1 MKLKLIILLA
11 TIVQL
16 LSINSASAAS
26 LEGRLFTTPAER
38 ARLDQLRLTSKP
50 PSAQELQDEQTEGVV
65 VVPVAPPSVSVQG
78 YITRSDGKKGTVWI
92 NNTPVQENDEAG
104 DVRVKKLPQNG
115 NQVQISIPSLGRDLK
130 LKAGQVYEPE
140 TNRISEDKARMT
152 ERPKKEVE
160 DAGTI
165 GASPNERP

>member
-50 PSAQELQDEQTEGVV
+50 PSKQELQGDQTEEVAA
-65 VVPVAPPSVSVQG
+65 PVAPPSVSVQG

-104 DVRVKKLPQNG
+104 DVRVRKLPQNG

-140 TNRISEDKARMT
+140 TDSISEDKARTSENPQTANSMP
-152 ERPKKEVE
+152 ENP
-160 DAGTI
+160 
-165 GASPNERP
+165 

>member
-1 MKLKLIILLA
+1 MKLSLIILLVTA
-11 TIVQL
+11 QL
-16 LSINSASAAS
+16 LAMNSVNAAP

-50 PSAQELQDEQTEGVV
+50 PSAQEMQDEQTEEVV
-65 VVPVAPPSVSVQG
+65 VAPVAPRSVSVQG

-104 DVRVKKLPQNG
+104 DVRVRKLPQNG
-115 NQVQISIPSLGRDLK
+115 NQVQISIPSIGRDLN
-130 LKAGQVYEPE
+130 LKAGQVYVPE
-140 TNRISEDKARMT
+140 TDSVSEDKARMT
-152 ERPKKEVE
+152 DMPQEEVE

-165 GASPNERP
+165 GVSPNARQ

>member
-16 LSINSASAAS
+16 LSINSVSAAP

-50 PSAQELQDEQTEGVV
+50 PSGQELLDEQTEGVV

-115 NQVQISIPSLGRDLK
+115 NQVQISIPSIGRDLK
-130 LKAGQVYEPE
+130 LKAGQIYVPE
-140 TNRISEDKARMT
+140 TDSISEDKARMS
-152 ERPKKEVE
+152 ERPASEA
-160 DAGTI
+160 DAGNI
-165 GASPNERP
+165 GASPHAEQ

>member
-1 MKLKLIILLA
+1 MKLKFVILLVA
-11 TIVQL
+11 AQL
-16 LSINSASAAS
+16 LAMISVNAAP
-26 LEGRLFTTPAER
+26 LEGRLYTTPAER

-50 PSAQELQDEQTEGVV
+50 PSGQELQDEQTEGVV

-78 YITRSDGKKGTVWI
+78 YVKRSDGKKGTVWV
-92 NNTPVQENDEAG
+92 NNQPVQENDEAG

-152 ERPKKEVE
+152 ENPQVAKPLPE
-160 DAGTI
+160 T
-165 GASPNERP
+165 P